1 MFKVV
6 DLENSASMS
15 AGIPNRLYSS
25 LCHPNTFLS
34 PLFWSLLPTQH
45 PCNMPKSRHPEKPIR
60 KGAKL
65 YGRVKKPGFS
75 TSEKVEGL

>member
-1 MFKVV
+1 MFQVV

-34 PLFWSLLPTQH
+34 PLLWSLLPTQH
-45 PCNMPKSRHPEKPIR
+45 RCNMPKSRHVTMKNQ
-60 KGAKL
+60 
-65 YGRVKKPGFS
+65 
-75 TSEKVEGL
+75 SEKEQSYMAELKSLDSALLRK